1 MLPEKSPGN
10 EAGAFESSAPS
21 RSRVNLRHTGEMSAL
36 FETSIYMA
44 FLCKCVH
51 ERVRECVRLC
61 GPETLTTLFS
71 VWKCDEAQLSSVAST
86 RQMLYVA
93 ATIIQCL
100 IIGH

>member
-21 RSRVNLRHTGEMSAL
+21 RSRVNLRDTGEMSAL

-51 ERVRECVRLC
+51 ECVRLC
-61 GPETLTTLFS
+61 GPVTLTTLFS
-71 VWKCDEAQLSSVAST
+71 VFGNVM
-86 RQMLYVA
+86 R
-93 ATIIQCL
+93 
-100 IIGH
+100 HN